1 MIEAIVMAVRAPR
14 APQTKPST
22 DPATGA
28 AAAAPDDGTTQQ
40 EHALAQMRAA
50 FDYETELHAE
60 AEREREALEALLLVQ
75 LKDEDEV
82 MKKWIAMIG

>member
-1 MIEAIVMAVRAPR
+1 MIDAVR
-14 APQTKPST
+14 KPST

-28 AAAAPDDGTTQQ
+28 AAAAPDDGTASQ
-40 EHALAQMRAA
+40 EHALAQTRAA
-50 FDYETELHAE
+50 FDYETELDAE
-60 AEREREALEALLLVQ
+60 AERERAALETLLLAQ

>member
-1 MIEAIVMAVRAPR
+1 VIDAIVIAARAPR

-28 AAAAPDDGTTQQ
+28 AAAPDDGTTQQ
-40 EHALAQMRAA
+40 EHAIAQMRAA
-50 FDYETELHAE
+50 FDYETELNAE

>member
-1 MIEAIVMAVRAPR
+1 VIDVLLLAARAPR
-14 APQTKPST
+14 APQAKPAV

-28 AAAAPDDGTTQQ
+28 AASSPDDQTAQ
-40 EHALAQMRAA
+40 EQALAQVKAA
-50 FDYETELHAE
+50 FDYEMAQQAE
-60 AEREREALEALLLVQ
+60 MEREREALEALLLAN

>member
-1 MIEAIVMAVRAPR
+1 VIEGLIMAARAPR
-14 APQTKPST
+14 APHAKPAA

-28 AAAAPDDGTTQQ
+28 AAASPDDATTAQQ
-40 EHALAQMRAA
+40 HALATMKTA
-50 FDYETELHAE
+50 FDYQTALDAE
-60 AEREREALEALLLVQ
+60 AEREREALEALLLAQ

>member
-1 MIEAIVMAVRAPR
+1 MIDGTSLAARPPR
-14 APQTKPST
+14 APQAKPAA

-28 AAAAPDDGTTQQ
+28 ASAAPDDTTAQ
-40 EHALAQMRAA
+40 EHALALAKTA
-50 FDYETELHAE
+50 FDFEAE
-60 AEREREALEALLLVQ
+60 QDAEFEREREALEALLLAQ

>member
-1 MIEAIVMAVRAPR
+1 MIDVLLLAARAPR
-14 APQTKPST
+14 APQAKPAV

-28 AAAAPDDGTTQQ
+28 DAAPPDDTTAQ
-40 EHALAQMRAA
+40 EQALAQVKAA
-50 FDYETELHAE
+50 FDYEMAQQAE
-60 AEREREALEALLLVQ
+60 MEREREALEALLLAN

>member
-1 MIEAIVMAVRAPR
+1 VIEALIIAARAPR
-14 APQTKPST
+14 APQAKPAA

-28 AAAAPDDGTTQQ
+28 AGANPDDTTTAQDR
-40 EHALAQMRAA
+40 ALAAMKAA
-50 FDYETELHAE
+50 FNYEAELDAE
-60 AEREREALEALLLVQ
+60 AERERAALEALLLAQ

>member
-1 MIEAIVMAVRAPR
+1 VIDAIIIAARAPR

-22 DPATGA
+22 DSATGA

-40 EHALAQMRAA
+40 EHAIAQMRAA
-50 FDYETELHAE
+50 FDYETELNAE
-60 AEREREALEALLLVQ
+60 AEREREALEALLLAQ

>member
-1 MIEAIVMAVRAPR
+1 VIDATIIAARTPR
-14 APQTKPST
+14 APQAKPAA

-28 AAAAPDDGTTQQ
+28 AAAAPDDGSTQ
-40 EHALAQMRAA
+40 EHAIAQMRAA
-50 FDYETELHAE
+50 FDYETELDAE
-60 AEREREALEALLLVQ
+60 AEREREALETLLLAQ

>member
-1 MIEAIVMAVRAPR
+1 VIDALLTAARVPR
-14 APQTKPST
+14 APQTRPAV

-28 AAAAPDDGTTQQ
+28 AAADPDDSTTQEQ
-40 EHALAQMRAA
+40 ALSQVKAA
-50 FDYETELHAE
+50 FDYEMAE
-60 AEREREALEALLLVQ
+60 RAEMEREREALEALLLAN

>member
-1 MIEAIVMAVRAPR
+1 MIDGITPVARTPR
-14 APQTKPST
+14 APQAKPAA

-28 AAAAPDDGTTQQ
+28 ASDADAPEEAQAR
-40 EHALAQMRAA
+40 ALALAKTA
-50 FDYETELHAE
+50 FNEQVELQAE
-60 AEREREALEALLLVQ
+60 AERERAALEQLLLAQ

>member
-1 MIEAIVMAVRAPR
+1 
-14 APQTKPST
+14 
-22 DPATGA
+22 
-28 AAAAPDDGTTQQ
+28 
-40 EHALAQMRAA
+40 MRAA
-50 FDYETELHAE
+50 FDHETELNAE

>member
-1 MIEAIVMAVRAPR
+1 MLFLAARAPR
-14 APQTKPST
+14 APQPKPPV

-28 AAAAPDDGTTQQ
+28 DTATPDDTTAQ
-40 EHALAQMRAA
+40 EQALAQVKAA
-50 FDYETELHAE
+50 FDYEMAQQAE
-60 AEREREALEALLLVQ
+60 MEREREALEALLLAN